1 MARDSLARIARL
13 GETPRFWRLQAHEAL
28 WMGAAYDGR
37 ESFWSTSVPLRER
50 APAVQSQIA
59 RTAGTR
65 LASMVFGERAFPTI
79 AVEPAAYEVSLSPD
93 EVDALTALVTEV
105 VTVARLKRRMREY
118 LLDGLKVGSAC
129 TVLSLS
135 EGEPSVEILPA
146 KWCTPTLDARGRCT
160 ALEVRFLYP
169 DPASPPSDPVMLVYL
184 RRLGDGWDRV
194 YKPFR
199 ADSADAPKVD
209 REAAFVAGTIVWTRN
224 LASAADRPDGVDGV
238 PLVSGLEDEVEAL
251 DLTLSQRYRN
261 GLYNGDPQ
269 LVQIISGD
277 PGQQQPLGPGGREGA
292 VSQPFRSVSSLME
305 RMLGRTVT
313 ASAEGGATRKAPGAL
328 WKISAPGDAKMVE
341 SSGAGAVILDGSI
354 NHLRRVILDAMGV
367 VLADPELMGKGD
379 LSARALSLLHAPMLD
394 AASCLREDYGAAL
407 VAILDG
413 FCRLLTSPEAVA
425 GGVLLRSYAA
435 AAPALAKLRRVDAS
449 GAPRWMPLPIALR
462 WGEFFEPSWGDI
474 SAAVEA
480 TTKAVDGRVMS
491 RRAAVGLLAPLVG
504 TVDAADELDAIDA
517 DEGASHDAV
526 RATLGTLRDEP
537 DADDAP
543 EVTDAGS
550 AEVPADVAAAPGI
563 VAETAKDPQA
573 ALNGAQVDALRQVVL
588 DVGAGTYPRE
598 TGVAIL
604 TTAFPLT
611 EAQATRILS
620 AVVVTPPAPVP
631 AALTPFAGAPAPPP
645 VATPAPDAAP
655 PAEPVA

>member
-1 MARDSLARIARL
+1 MLPTPGADTARDSLARIARL

-28 WMGAAYDGR
+28 WLGAAYDGR
-37 ESFWSTSVPLRER
+37 ESFWNSSVPLRER

-79 AVEPAAYEVSLSPD
+79 AVEPAAYEVTLSPD
-93 EVDALTALVTEV
+93 EVDLLTALLTEIVT
-105 VTVARLKRRMREY
+105 AAKLRRRMREY

-129 TVLSLS
+129 AILSLC
-135 EGEPSVEILPA
+135 EGEPSVELLPA

-160 ALEVRFLYP
+160 ALEVRFSYP

-184 RRLGDGWDRV
+184 RRLGDGFDRV

-199 ADSADAPKVD
+199 ADSTLAPVVD

-224 LASAADRPDGVDGV
+224 LVSAADRPDGIDGV

-269 LVQIISGD
+269 LVRIVSGD
-277 PGQQQPLGPGGREGA
+277 AERKEQLGPAGREGVA
-292 VSQPFRSVSSLME
+292 AQPFRSVSSLME

-313 ASAEGGATRKAPGAL
+313 ASVGGDTTKKAPGAL
-328 WKISAPGDAKMVE
+328 WTITAPGDAKMVE

-354 NHLRRVILDAMGV
+354 GHLRRVILDAMGV

-379 LSARALSLLHAPMLD
+379 LSARALTLLHAPMLD

-407 VAILDG
+407 VAMLDG

-425 GGVLLRSYAA
+425 GGVLLRSYSA
-435 AAPALAKLRRVDAS
+435 AAPVLAKLHRVDAK
-449 GAPRWMPLPIALR
+449 GAPRWMPLPVALR
-462 WGEFFEPSWGDI
+462 WGEYFEPGWGDI
-474 SAAVEA
+474 ASAVEA

-504 TVDAADELDAIDA
+504 TVDAAAELDAIDA

-526 RATLGTLRDEP
+526 RSTLGALRDEP

-543 EVTDAGS
+543 EVTDAGT
-550 AEVPADVAAAPGI
+550 ADATIPADAAPAPGI
-563 VAETAKDPQA
+563 VPETAKDPQA
-573 ALNGAQVDALRQVVL
+573 ALNGAQVDSLRQIVL
-588 DVGAGTYPRE
+588 DVAAGTYSRA
-598 TGVAIL
+598 TGEAIL
-604 TTAFPLT
+604 ATAFPLT
-611 EAQATRILS
+611 AAQAAHLLA
-620 AVVVTPPAPVP
+620 AVVVREPTA
-631 AALTPFAGAPAPPP
+631 APAPPAAA
-645 VATPAPDAAP
+645 VEPAP
-655 PAEPVA
+655 